1 VIRVRPGW
9 LIVLCAA
16 LLSASVWLPWLTTGV
31 GGGGHATGIG
41 GTAGSLELPPRFG
54 LGQTITLLASV
65 LLVVGAMAGRRF
77 APRGSS
83 GAALALAVGIGVL
96 IGLYHVQNV
105 AGDVAA
111 GYGWYIG
118 AGLAGAATVAAL
130 WTVVDAI
137 RSHP

>member
-1 VIRVRPGW
+1 MIRFRPAW

-16 LLSASVWLPWLTTGV
+16 LLSVSVWLPWLTTNV

-41 GTAGSLELPPRFG
+41 GTVGSLELPDRFG
-54 LGQTITLLASV
+54 LGQIITLLASV

-83 GAALALAVGIGVL
+83 AAALALALGIGVL
-96 IGLYHVQNV
+96 IGLYHLQNV

-111 GYGWYIG
+111 GYGWYVG
-118 AGLAGAATVAAL
+118 AVMAGAAALAAM
-130 WTVVDAI
+130 WTLVDAV
-137 RSHP
+137 RSPR